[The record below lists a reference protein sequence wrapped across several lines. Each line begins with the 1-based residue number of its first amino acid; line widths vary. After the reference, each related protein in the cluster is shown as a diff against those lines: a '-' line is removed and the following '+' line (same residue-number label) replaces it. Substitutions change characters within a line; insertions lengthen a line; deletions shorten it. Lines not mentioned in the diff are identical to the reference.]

1 MMAKRKQDKRM
12 EQANLGDAPGMPEAW
27 NVSGVSDGQE
37 VFGMP
42 QRESVPV
49 MGETQGKPVP
59 VMGELPGDVLAMR
72 GLSGEAVPTGGE
84 VPVLETDGGLPV
96 MESVPVLDVIGV
108 SEIQEA
114 TRVLEEYKR
123 GKANLEKRIIEN
135 EQWWKMRHWELF
147 RNQAKDQLE
156 PASAWLFNSVANKHA
171 DAMDNYPAPNVLP
184 RAVDDEE
191 TARCL
196 SSVLPVVLEQNEYEQ
211 VYSDTWWYK
220 LKQGTGVK
228 GVFWNPS
235 KNNGLG
241 DIDIRKLDILTLFW
255 EPGITNIQD
264 SRNLFHVELRDN
276 DLLKEEYPEYD
287 FSASP
292 TINVGQY
299 IYDDAVDTSKK
310 SAVIDWYYKKTVDGV
325 TRLHYCK
332 FVNDHVLYASENDL
346 DYRDRGFYDHGKYPV
361 VFDTLFPEEGTPA
374 GFGYIDVMKSCQ
386 MYIDK
391 LNQAIMENALVSS
404 RKRYFVRQDGSVNEE
419 EFSDITKPL
428 IHCEGNLGED
438 SIKELD
444 YRPLSGIYYNIL
456 QQKIDEL
463 KETSGNRDFSQG
475 STANG
480 VTAASAIAALQEAGS
495 KLSRD
500 MLKST
505 YRAYTQECYLV
516 IELMRQFY
524 DEPRIF
530 RITGEQA
537 GHDFVA
543 FDNSGLLPQ
552 PQGRAFGLDLGS
564 RLPVFD
570 IRVSPEKRSTYSRL
584 AQNELALQFY
594 GQGFFN
600 PQLTDQALA
609 CLDMMDFDGKEKVV
623 DKIQRN
629 GTLFQQVQQ
638 LQQQMME
645 MAAIIDSQNGTTIG
659 QGMGNVFAGG
669 EQAQPSG
676 AMPAESRSTMMDR
689 AREAAATQSAP
700 R

>member
-1 MMAKRKQDKRM
+1 MAKKKLDMRREKAAM
-12 EQANLGDAPGMPEAW
+12 PMGLTSPGKEMPAGLLSPEE
-27 NVSGVSDGQE
+27 E
-37 VFGMP
+37 VAA
-42 QRESVPV
+42 
-49 MGETQGKPVP
+49 
-59 VMGELPGDVLAMR
+59 ELPEVMDPAPVREMIGREEIRLA
-72 GLSGEAVPTGGE
+72 T
-84 VPVLETDGGLPV
+84 
-96 MESVPVLDVIGV
+96 
-108 SEIQEA
+108 Q
-114 TRVLEEYKR
+114 VLEEYKK
-123 GKANLEKRIIEN
+123 GKANLENRIIEN
-135 EQWWKMRHWELF
+135 EQWWKLRHWELF
-147 RNQAKDQLE
+147 RNQSKDQLE

-171 DAMDNYPAPNVLP
+171 DAMDNFPSPNVLP
-184 RAVDDEE
+184 RARDDEE
-191 TARCL
+191 TAKQL

-228 GVFWNPS
+228 GVFWNS
-235 KNNGLG
+235 AKNSGLG
-241 DIDIRKLDILTLFW
+241 DIDVRKLDILNLFW
-255 EPGITNIQD
+255 EPGITNIQT

-276 DLLKEEYPEYD
+276 ELLKQEYPDLD
-287 FSASP
+287 FTASP
-292 TINVGQY
+292 SVQVGQY
-299 IYDDAVDTSKK
+299 VYDDAVDTSKK

-332 FVNDHVLYASENDL
+332 YVNDHVLYASENDPE
-346 DYRDRGFYDHGKYPV
+346 YRDRGFYDHGKYPV

-391 LNQAIMENALVSS
+391 LNQAIIENALVSS
-404 RKRYFVRQDGSVNEE
+404 RKRYFVRQDGSVNEK
-419 EFSDITKPL
+419 EFADITKPL

-438 SIKELD
+438 SIKEVQ
-444 YRPLSGIYYNIL
+444 YKPLSTIYYSIL

-500 MLKST
+500 MLKSA
-505 YRAYTQECYLV
+505 YRAYTRECYLV

-530 RITGEQA
+530 RITRENA
-537 GHDFVA
+537 GGYDFTA
-543 FDNSGLLPQ
+543 FDNSGLMPQ

-570 IRVSPEKRSTYSRL
+570 IKVTPEKQSAYSRL

-609 CLDMMDFDGKEKVV
+609 CLDMMDFDGKEKVI
-623 DKIQRN
+623 DKITEN

-638 LQQQMME
+638 LQQQMMQ
-645 MAAIIDSQNGTTIG
+645 MAAIIDAQNGTTIG
-659 QGMGNVFAGG
+659 QGMGSEFGG
-669 EQAQPSG
+669 QGQLQQPVG
-676 AMPAESRSTMMDR
+676 TAPAEVKSTMLDR
-689 AREAAATQSAP
+689 AQEIASTQSAP
-700 R
+700 K

>member
-1 MMAKRKQDKRM
+1 MAKKKLDMRREKAAM
-12 EQANLGDAPGMPEAW
+12 PMGLTSPGKEMPAGLLSPEE
-27 NVSGVSDGQE
+27 E
-37 VFGMP
+37 VAA
-42 QRESVPV
+42 
-49 MGETQGKPVP
+49 
-59 VMGELPGDVLAMR
+59 ELPEVMDPAPVREMIGREEIRLA
-72 GLSGEAVPTGGE
+72 T
-84 VPVLETDGGLPV
+84 
-96 MESVPVLDVIGV
+96 
-108 SEIQEA
+108 Q
-114 TRVLEEYKR
+114 VLEEYKK
-123 GKANLEKRIIEN
+123 GKANLENRIIEN
-135 EQWWKMRHWELF
+135 EQWWKLRHWELF
-147 RNQAKDQLE
+147 RNQSKDQLE

-171 DAMDNYPAPNVLP
+171 DAMDNFPSPNVLP
-184 RAVDDEE
+184 RARDDEE
-191 TARCL
+191 TAKQL

-228 GVFWNPS
+228 GVFWNS
-235 KNNGLG
+235 AKNSGLG
-241 DIDIRKLDILTLFW
+241 DIDVRKLDILNLFW
-255 EPGITNIQD
+255 EPGITNIQT

-276 DLLKEEYPEYD
+276 ELLKQEYPDLD
-287 FSASP
+287 FTASP
-292 TINVGQY
+292 SVQVGQY
-299 IYDDAVDTSKK
+299 VYDDAVDTSKK

-332 FVNDHVLYASENDL
+332 YVNDHVLYASENDPE
-346 DYRDRGFYDHGKYPV
+346 YRDRGFYDHGKYPV

-391 LNQAIMENALVSS
+391 LNQAIIENALVSS
-404 RKRYFVRQDGSVNEE
+404 RKRYFVRQDGSVNEK
-419 EFSDITKPL
+419 EFADITRPL
-428 IHCEGNLGED
+428 SHCEGNLGED
-438 SIKELD
+438 SIKEVQ
-444 YRPLSGIYYNIL
+444 YKPLSTIYYSIL

-500 MLKST
+500 MLKSA
-505 YRAYTQECYLV
+505 YRAYTRECYLV

-530 RITGEQA
+530 RITGENA
-537 GHDFVA
+537 GGYDFTA
-543 FDNSGLLPQ
+543 FDNSGLMPQ

-570 IRVSPEKRSTYSRL
+570 IKVTPEKQSAYSRL

-609 CLDMMDFDGKEKVV
+609 CLDMMDFDGKEKVI
-623 DKIQRN
+623 DKITEN

-638 LQQQMME
+638 LQQQMMQ
-645 MAAIIDSQNGTTIG
+645 MAAIIDAQNGTTIG
-659 QGMGNVFAGG
+659 QGMGSEFGG
-669 EQAQPSG
+669 QGQLQQPVG
-676 AMPAESRSTMMDR
+676 TAPAEVKSTMLDR
-689 AREAAATQSAP
+689 AQEIASTQSAP
-700 R
+700 K